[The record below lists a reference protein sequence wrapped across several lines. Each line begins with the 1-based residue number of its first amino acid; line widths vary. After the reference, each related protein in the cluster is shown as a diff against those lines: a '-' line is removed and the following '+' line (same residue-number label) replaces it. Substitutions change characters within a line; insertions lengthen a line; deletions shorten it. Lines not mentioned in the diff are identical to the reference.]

1 MKLKILKKANK
12 TKEELDVL
20 YCTIKNMDPAS
31 PEYSAIVDQ
40 ISKLEDIYAKQKNRP
55 SADGILSVVGSL
67 ASLVLVLNAEEIGH
81 KILTSK
87 AFGFIKRIK

>member
-1 MKLKILKKANK
+1 MKLKRPKKGNK
-12 TKEELDVL
+12 TKQELDVL
-20 YCTIKNMDPAS
+20 YSTIKGMDPAS
-31 PEYSAIVDQ
+31 PDYSAILDQ
-40 ISKLEDIYAKQKNRP
+40 IGKLEDIYAKQKNRP

-87 AFGFIKRIK
+87 ALGFIKRIK